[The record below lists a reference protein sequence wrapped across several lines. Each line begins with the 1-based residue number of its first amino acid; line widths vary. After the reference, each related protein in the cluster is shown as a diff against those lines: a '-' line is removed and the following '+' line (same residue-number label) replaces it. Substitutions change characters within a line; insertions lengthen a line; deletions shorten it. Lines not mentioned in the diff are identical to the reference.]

1 MRASWGEIQWDVN
14 DQEDNYIGIFS
25 ISFFALSLYL
35 ISLYRFPPLRSYFYI
50 LLYSVTV
57 GLIITFIVVEVD
69 TLFILTKSQAKATEF
84 SGALH
89 NGQGGGAGAILTS
102 Q

>member
-14 DQEDNYIGIFS
+14 DQEDNYMGIFS
-25 ISFFALSLYL
+25 ISFSRALSVSYIS
-35 ISLYRFPPLRSYFYI
+35 ISLSPLRSYFYI
-50 LLYSVTV
+50 LLYSGTV
-57 GLIITFIVVEVD
+57 ELIITFIVVEVD